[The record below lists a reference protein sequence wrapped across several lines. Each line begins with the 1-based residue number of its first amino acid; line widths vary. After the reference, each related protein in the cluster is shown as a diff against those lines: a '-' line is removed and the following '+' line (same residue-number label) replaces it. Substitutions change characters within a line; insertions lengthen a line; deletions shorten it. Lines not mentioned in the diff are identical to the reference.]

1 MKSRIVL
8 LFALTFSLMSNAQII
23 SGDEAEGKAILEQM
37 RAFSAALVAGDG
49 EALTNMYTDNAKIF
63 PAGSKILS
71 GDDLKAYWNNENEA
85 EVTSHN
91 LFPEEIHVSGDTAYD
106 YGYYSGTSQDENG
119 ETVVWKGKYVV
130 VWKKTAE
137 GWKMYLDSWS
147 RVVDK

>member
-1 MKSRIVL
+1 MKNKFVL

-37 RAFSAALVAGDG
+37 REFSAALVAGDG
-49 EALTNMYTDNAKIF
+49 EALTSMYADNAKIF
-63 PAGSKILS
+63 PADRKILT
-71 GDDLKAYWNNENEA
+71 GDDLKKYWSAENGD

-106 YGYYSGTSQDENG
+106 YGYYSGTSKDDNG
-119 ETVVWKGKYVV
+119 ETVTWKGKYVV

-147 RVVDK
+147 RVVD